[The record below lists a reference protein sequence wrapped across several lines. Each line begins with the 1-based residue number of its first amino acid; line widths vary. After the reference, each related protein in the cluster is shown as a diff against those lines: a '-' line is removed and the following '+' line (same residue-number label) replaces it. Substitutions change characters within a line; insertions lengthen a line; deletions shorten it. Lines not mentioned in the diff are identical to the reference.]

1 MQGTYQKK
9 VDEADTLTKRLAAL
23 QKKHDDLAAE
33 NAALKTDLAEM
44 TLQRDKLTTDLA
56 TSPGSGTRPPRTRK
70 SSTVFFSR
78 GPTLFR
84 SPSSNCAGGSPTSR
98 RKTPDSRRR
107 TRAW

>member
-78 GPTLFR
+78 GR
-84 SPSSNCAGGSPTSR
+84 HSSQSIFELRRRVADSR
-98 RKTPDSRRR
+98 RKTPGSRRR